1 MSTFYFWLSSVV
13 VLYFSCI
20 HLQAHTHTHSRFF
33 WMFFG
38 VRGLLIP
45 YHYRH
50 SSKPRFAVSV
60 CLCVDCDDL
69 PTVSHCTH
77 RIDSSYKTDQFL
89 DIFLKVIK
97 ISLKSGFLGLKG
109 NPEKLKKSRILLRIL
124 LGLSFFFG
132 VDPNCQPNF
141 FYFHRKEKFSIYFS
155 SPSKEKEIVIYF
167 FFVACL
173 CFSIC
178 FILLLFSCSG
188 RANTWHKLWRRK
200 TTTDCLLSS
209 AAFTSNFH
217 IVVFVVSSKTVPPIP
232 STASSSLF
240 PNFFIQIDFQHL
252 MNSSHTASCW
262 AAKAKHG

>member
-1 MSTFYFWLSSVV
+1 MEKKEPKLLTVSTFYFWLSSVV

-124 LGLSFFFG
+124 LGLSFFL
-132 VDPNCQPNF
+132 VSIQIVSQIF
-141 FYFHRKEKFSIYFS
+141 FISIEKKNS
-155 SPSKEKEIVIYF
+155 
-167 FFVACL
+167 
-173 CFSIC
+173 
-178 FILLLFSCSG
+178 LFTFLHLQ
-188 RANTWHKLWRRK
+188 RRRK
-200 TTTDCLLSS
+200 L
-209 AAFTSNFH
+209 
-217 IVVFVVSSKTVPPIP
+217 
-232 STASSSLF
+232 
-240 PNFFIQIDFQHL
+240 
-252 MNSSHTASCW
+252 
-262 AAKAKHG
+262 